1 MTGAL
6 GRRREAHATLL
17 ERIAS
22 FGTSG
27 YGCHHGAMRL
37 LVVCAVR
44 QTGFLSRMMPPPELD
59 PFLEAV
65 DAANIS
71 AAFSLLGLDACD
83 QSTPRME
90 AAIVQMSMPAD
101 FGGLNLALLQSEA
114 PAAFYSAQ
122 SVVLPKLVREYGP
135 ALGPLYEAVRAE
147 VSSVATSALPWAR
160 ETRRVYETVE
170 RAPEPT
176 NVQFEH
182 LGVRAAARLWRGATT
197 WAWLILTLA
206 VGFVLLSLT
215 VSFKVEDAERGGGVG
230 TQHAMLWVGVL
241 VVLSTNL
248 ALWWLGLRAASHEA
262 HPTFSEQRSAATLK
276 LSVALIASTIFL
288 ALAANILAPLA
299 ASAGFSPTFLGGVF
313 PDFTPR
319 WYHEVGLTLF
329 VTVLACAAFAAARPA
344 ALAFVSASR
353 RRRADMAVIQC
364 DMNAA
369 FKGPS
374 WDMRVRQAL
383 HSAVLAT
390 VLIFGSALPLLYVG
404 GLLYFTIA
412 Y

>member
-1 MTGAL
+1 M
-6 GRRREAHATLL
+6 
-17 ERIAS
+17 
-22 FGTSG
+22 
-27 YGCHHGAMRL
+27 
-37 LVVCAVR
+37 
-44 QTGFLSRMMPPPELD
+44 
-59 PFLEAV
+59 
-65 DAANIS
+65 
-71 AAFSLLGLDACD
+71 
-83 QSTPRME
+83 
-90 AAIVQMSMPAD
+90 
-101 FGGLNLALLQSEA
+101 
-114 PAAFYSAQ
+114 
-122 SVVLPKLVREYGP
+122 
-135 ALGPLYEAVRAE
+135 
-147 VSSVATSALPWAR
+147 
-160 ETRRVYETVE
+160 E

-248 ALWWLGLRAASHEA
+248 TLWWLGLRAASHEV

-276 LSVALIASTIFL
+276 LSVALIASTGFL
-288 ALAANILAPLA
+288 ALAANILAPFA

-369 FKGPS
+369 VSHLLLRPAALCWRRVKAPVFPPASAIASRRCSRVVFGTFKNTCENAIRCLTPPPP
-374 WDMRVRQAL
+374 L
-383 HSAVLAT
+383 T
-390 VLIFGSALPLLYVG
+390 VVQGAQLGHARAAGAP
-404 GLLYFTIA
+404 
-412 Y
+412 